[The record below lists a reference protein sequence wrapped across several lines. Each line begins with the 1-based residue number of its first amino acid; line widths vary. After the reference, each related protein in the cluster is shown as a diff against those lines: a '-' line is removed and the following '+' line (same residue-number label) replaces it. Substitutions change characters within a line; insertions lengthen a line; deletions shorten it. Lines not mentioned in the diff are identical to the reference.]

1 MYINAENMNHQCSSS
16 AEVTAADSRR
26 FKPAETKEGGR
37 EGRGHEREE
46 EKKKEG

>member
-1 MYINAENMNHQCSSS
+1 MNHQCSSS

-26 FKPAETKEGGR
+26 FEPAESKEAGR

-46 EKKKEG
+46 KREKK